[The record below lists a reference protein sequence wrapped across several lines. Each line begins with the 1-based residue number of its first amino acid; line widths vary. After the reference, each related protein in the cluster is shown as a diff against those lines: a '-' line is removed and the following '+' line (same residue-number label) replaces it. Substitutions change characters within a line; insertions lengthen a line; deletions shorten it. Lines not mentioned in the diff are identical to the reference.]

1 VIVDTGVL
9 FALADRSDRNHG
21 AATATFAL
29 PEPKIVPE
37 PVVVEADWLIRRY
50 LGFAAELSFLRALS
64 EGTLV
69 VESPVPADRTRAA
82 ELVATDPELTY
93 VDATVIAIAER
104 MKEPRIATLDRERFA
119 PVVGRRSGSL
129 ELIP

>member
-1 VIVDTGVL
+1 MIVDTGVL

-21 AATATFAL
+21 AATATFAM

-50 LGFAAELSFLRALS
+50 LGFAVELSFLRALS

-69 VESPVPADRTRAA
+69 VESPVPADRSRAA
-82 ELVATDPELTY
+82 ELVAGDPELTY
-93 VDATVIAIAER
+93 VDATVVAMAER
-104 MKEPRIATLDRERFA
+104 LKDGRIATLDRQRFGPVAERR
-119 PVVGRRSGSL
+119 PGTL